1 MKTMNRESIFR
12 ASLVLLVLLSG
23 VALIPYIGLP
33 DTIFS
38 WRLFAGLYQPTR
50 VAIDV
55 IPGSNANPIDP
66 QSETAIPVAILTAED
81 FDATAVDPLSLNFG
95 PAAAGE
101 DDGQAHVEDVDD
113 DGDLDL
119 LLHFRTQA
127 SGIQCGD
134 THVLLSGKTFAGQ
147 AIEGADS
154 ITTVGCVYP

>member
-1 MKTMNRESIFR
+1 MKTMSRESIIR

-33 DTIFS
+33 DTLFS
-38 WRLFAGLYQPTR
+38 WRQFAGLYQPTL

-55 IPGSNANPIDP
+55 IPGSHANPIDP
-66 QSETAIPVAILTAED
+66 QSEAVIPVAILTAED
-81 FDATAVDPLSLNFG
+81 FDATAVDPLSLKFG
-95 PAAAGE
+95 PTGAGE

-119 LLHFRTQA
+119 LLHFRTQD

-134 THVLLSGKTFAGQ
+134 THVLLTGKTFAGQ
-147 AIEGADS
+147 AIEGTDS
-154 ITTVGCVYP
+154 ITTVGCAYP